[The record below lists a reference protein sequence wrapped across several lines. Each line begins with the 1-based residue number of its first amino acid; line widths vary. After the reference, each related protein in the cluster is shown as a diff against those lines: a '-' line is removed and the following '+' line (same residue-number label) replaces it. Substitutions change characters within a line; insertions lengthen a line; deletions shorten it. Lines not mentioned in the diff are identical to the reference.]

1 MTAFKEHS
9 VAAENIT
16 PSGVAGRY
24 ANALYELAQQE
35 KSVDAIQVHLDRFEA
50 MIDNSPDLDRL
61 VRSPAFTSEE
71 QTRAVAAILQKAG
84 LGGLAANFIKLVTSN
99 RRLFALRDIIKTF
112 RALVARNRG
121 ETTAEVTVAEALS
134 EAHLASLKDALKQV
148 TGKDVALDMKV
159 DPAIIGGLTVKVGS
173 RMIDAS
179 LRSKLNAI
187 KFAMKEAR

>member
-1 MTAFKEHS
+1 M
-9 VAAENIT
+9 AAENIT

-35 KSVDAIQVHLDRFEA
+35 KSVDSIQSDLDRFEA
-50 MIDNSPDLDRL
+50 MITDSPDLDRL

-71 QTRAVAAILQKAG
+71 QTRAVAAILKKAEI
-84 LGGLAANFIKLVTSN
+84 GGLAANFIKLVTAN
-99 RRLFALRDIIKTF
+99 RRLFALRGIITTF

-121 ETTAEVTVAEALS
+121 ETTAEVTVAEPLS
-134 EAHLASLKDALKQV
+134 DAHLASLKDALKQV
-148 TGKDVALDMKV
+148 TGKDVALDVKV
-159 DPAIIGGLTVKVGS
+159 EPAIIGGLTVKVGS

-179 LRSKLNAI
+179 LRTKLNAI